1 MRETG
6 EEGGNKD
13 DRGKHMEGER
23 KAKPGEFLRLTNVAE
38 DKRGTRVGKTQELV
52 CAGAEETKHGTA
64 YSGTENE
71 KAKRQLEPQ
80 APSDDLELDRPPGSG
95 EDSGQPKNHRH
106 AECSGNTSPDH

>member
-38 DKRGTRVGKTQELV
+38 DKRGTRAGKPQELV

-64 YSGTENE
+64 YSGTENA
-71 KAKRQLEPQ
+71 KAKRQLQPA
-80 APSDDLELDRPPGSG
+80 APSDGLELDGPP
-95 EDSGQPKNHRH
+95 DSAHEPGCPHNH
-106 AECSGNTSPDH
+106 G